1 MRDIPKSPQPL
12 GRDGKPVSLES
23 PVEAVMTERDAT
35 EVRVELGLTTV
46 ADIVGYLPR
55 RHQKPGERAHISEL
69 EPDEHVT
76 LIADVVSSSSTYMRN
91 RPGTRQ
97 EIEITD
103 GFGSVKVTFFNQP
116 FRVKQFQRGQRG
128 LFSGKVKLFRG
139 APQLTHPD
147 CIPLD
152 ELDSE
157 ADLLEFVKR
166 PMPIYPATAKMQT
179 WRISQLIQNAIDLV
193 PEIPDPVP
201 AEIRE
206 VRYELDYDSAIRLI
220 HRPMGDRD
228 LESAMQT
235 LKYTEAFLLQ
245 TALLRPRYV
254 QAIQPATPRPISAG
268 GFRDQLDRALPFEL
282 TEDQREVGV
291 TIEREIASETP
302 MNRLLQGEVGSGKT
316 LVAVRAMLQ
325 TAETGG
331 QSALLAPTE
340 VLANQHLRSIV
351 ESLGPELSAQLMPTL
366 LTGSLT
372 KAERQ
377 KAMLRIV
384 TGDARIV
391 VGTHALLTDTIEFA
405 DLGLVVID
413 EQHRFGVEQ
422 RESLRKKGK
431 ASPHTLVL
439 TATPIPRTVAMTSFG
454 DLDISTLR
462 MLPAGRAGIST
473 FLVGLAEHPQ
483 WIERVWQRTE
493 EELAA
498 GRQAF
503 VVCPAIEPGEYGDA
517 TATTVA
523 ETLEKLRQAA
533 VLRGRRIEPLHGKM
547 SAEDKDSAM
556 LKFAAGEIDVLV
568 ATTVIEVGVN
578 VPNAS
583 TMVVLDADRFG
594 VSQLHQLRG
603 RVGRGEHA
611 GVCLLVTEAPLQ
623 TLAYERVSAV
633 AATLDGFELAE
644 RDLELRRE
652 GDVLGSR
659 QSGGRSSLKVLRV
672 TRDSEIIADARNA
685 AMTFLEQDAEL
696 KTAPQ
701 LREALK
707 RLSGHELAHL
717 EMG

>member
-1 MRDIPKSPQPL
+1 MRDFEKPQPQL
-12 GRDGKPVSLES
+12 GRDGKVVTFES
-23 PVEAVMTERDAT
+23 PIEAVMSEKDAT

-46 ADIVGYLPR
+46 GDLVSYLPR
-55 RHQKPGERAHISEL
+55 RHQKPGERAHINEL

-76 LIADVVSSSSTYMRN
+76 LMADVSKATSTRMRS
-91 RPGTRQ
+91 RHGTRQ

-103 GFGSVKVTFFNQP
+103 GFGFVKVTFFNQP
-116 FRVKQFQRGQRG
+116 WRVQQFQPGQRG
-128 LFSGKVKLFRG
+128 LFSGKVKLYRG
-139 APQLTHPD
+139 MPQLTHPD

-152 ELDSE
+152 ELNSE
-157 ADLLEFVKR
+157 QDLLEFVQR
-166 PMPIYPATAKMQT
+166 PMPIYPATAGMQS
-179 WRISQLIQNAIDLV
+179 WRIQRLIKNALDYV

-201 AEIRE
+201 AKIRE
-206 VRYELDYDSAIRLI
+206 GRYELDYDSAIRLI
-220 HRPMGDRD
+220 HVPMGDRD
-228 LESAMQT
+228 LGASMET
-235 LKYTEAFLLQ
+235 LKFTEAFLLQ
-245 TALLRPRYV
+245 TALLQQRY
-254 QAIQPATPRPISAG
+254 ASATQPATPRPLG
-268 GFRDQLDRALPFEL
+268 KDGYRDQLDADLPFVL
-282 TEDQREVGV
+282 TSDQREVGD
-291 TIEREIASETP
+291 TIERELASETP

-325 TAETGG
+325 VAESGG

-340 VLANQHLRSIV
+340 VLANQHLRSIT
-351 ESLGPELSAQLMPTL
+351 ESLGPELSAALMPTL

-372 KAERQ
+372 KSERQ

-391 VGTHALLTDTIEFA
+391 VGTHALLTDTVEFD

-422 RESLRKKGK
+422 RESLRRKGR
-431 ASPHTLVL
+431 ATPHTLVL

-454 DLDISTLR
+454 DLDVSTLR
-462 MLPAGRAGIST
+462 VLPAGRAGIST
-473 FLVGLAEHPQ
+473 FMVSLAEHPQ
-483 WIERVWQRTE
+483 WVERVWERTA

-503 VVCPAIEPGEYGDA
+503 VVCPSIEPGEDGDA
-517 TATTVA
+517 TAASVI
-523 ETLEKLRQAA
+523 ETLALLRQNP
-533 VLRGRRIEPLHGKM
+533 VLRGRRIEPLHGRM
-547 SAEDKDSAM
+547 SADDKDSTM
-556 LKFAAGEIDVLV
+556 RQFAAGDIDVVV

-583 TMVVLDADRFG
+583 IMVVLDADRFG
-594 VSQLHQLRG
+594 ISQLHQLRG

-611 GVCLLVTEAPLQ
+611 GVCLLVTEAPQQ
-623 TLAYERVSAV
+623 TVAYERLSAV
-633 AATLDGFELAE
+633 AATIDGFELAE

-659 QSGGRSSLKVLRV
+659 QSGGKSSLKVLRV
-672 TRDSEIIADARNA
+672 TRDGEVIADARAA
-685 AMTFLEQDAEL
+685 AMSFLERDPRLLSAPALRDAL
-696 KTAPQ
+696 T
-701 LREALK
+701 